1 VLLDFQS
8 DAEQVLELLEAIPE
22 SAPLSGRQD
31 PERLQA
37 ACVLPAGGDISE
49 FAKRVRL
56 LNGDWRDALVAAEL
70 AQPDW
75 PLKLDAEL
83 GPSRT
88 S

>member
-1 VLLDFQS
+1 MLLDFQS
-8 DAEQVLELLEAIPE
+8 DAHQVLELLEGIPE
-22 SAPLSGRQD
+22 SAPLSGKQD

-37 ACVLPAGGDISE
+37 ACVLPARGDIGV
-49 FAKRVRL
+49 FARRVLL

-75 PLKLDAEL
+75 PRRLDAEL
-83 GPSRT
+83 GPSDT